1 MFHLHIFAC
10 RAALAV
16 FKSHFPCGH
25 RDSKMSEKSSGVCGN
40 AYRNVLLRTSSC
52 CYVLLCAR
60 KYYSVL
66 QDINVPN
73 IRSTKQFQTTRRT
86 WWSSRVPWL
95 WWRRSDLWLVW
106 KPEFHLQNILENV
119 TDLHSSWIVMI
130 QQGPLCSSCFH
141 VQFVVNHFSPSAADP
156 RFWVEVSWGRGVCL
170 EQLRPHRCA
179 LALV

>member
-16 FKSHFPCGH
+16 FKSHFPCRH

-40 AYRNVLLRTSSC
+40 AYCNVLLRTSLTMHQK
-52 CYVLLCAR
+52 VLLRTAR
-60 KYYSVL
+60 CQCTKHK
-66 QDINVPN
+66 

-95 WWRRSDLWLVW
+95 SWRRSDLWLVW